1 MYDRVAIKPDVHRL
15 EQRVTMESG
24 AGTPDLLAIGVS
36 TGGLSPAN
44 ELVYEALMGY
54 LRMVMRER
62 AAFPNEGLR
71 INIVFHVPGPLFQP
85 DYEGVHATKLDRKN
99 ERVLVLAA
107 VPSTLQFDEVASYFA
122 NVLREARQN
131 AIDYARKRKIAVS
144 TDRVSGLIDHLLN
157 QIETK
162 SR

>member
-1 MYDRVAIKPDVHRL
+1 
-15 EQRVTMESG
+15 MESG
-24 AGTPDLLAIGVS
+24 AGTPDLLAIGVG
-36 TGGLSPAN
+36 TGGPSPAN
-44 ELVYEALMGY
+44 QLVNEALMSY

-107 VPSTLQFDEVASYFA
+107 VPSNLQFDEVAIYFA
-122 NVLREARQN
+122 NVLREARQK
-131 AIDYARKRKIAVS
+131 AIDYAGKRKIAVS
-144 TDRVSGLIDHLLN
+144 ADRVSGLIDHLLN
-157 QIETK
+157 QIEAT